1 MKFERRVLVTYKL
14 LQLGSNT
21 RDYVWTFHPGSLFL
35 SNIAK
40 KMIRIFM
47 NVLEGRRIFMACKL
61 LQLEPNIRDY
71 DWIFPPGNL
80 FLPTLLRRGFESWS
94 VKEKTNIY
102 GLQALT
108 A

>member
-1 MKFERRVLVTYKL
+1 
-14 LQLGSNT
+14 
-21 RDYVWTFHPGSLFL
+21 
-35 SNIAK
+35 
-40 KMIRIFM
+40 MIRIFM
-47 NVLEGRRIFMACKL
+47 SVLEGRRIFMACKL